1 MVELKSFPNVKFVKF
16 PEIDEVDLGLIEKSL
31 ASFFKKVGDDAKLTL
46 ALKEYKKGG
55 LRSQHEIHG
64 TLLVNGKSYF
74 ADFEDWQLLEVLQ
87 HILKVLEKEYLKKA
101 SKEKE

>member
-1 MVELKSFPNVKFVKF
+1 MVELKNFPNVKLVKF
-16 PEIDEVDLGLIEKSL
+16 PEIDEVDLALVEKALSAFL
-31 ASFFKKVGDDAKLTL
+31 KKVGEDAKLTL

-64 TLLVNGKSYF
+64 TLIVNGKSYF

-87 HILKVLEKEYLKKA
+87 HVLKVLEKEYLKQI
-101 SKEKE
+101 SKQKE